1 MKVKALKPVTPG
13 QRGRVVI
20 VGDNLTKKRPEKKLT
35 VPNKSTGA
43 RSKGRITVRGRG
55 GGHKRLYRIIDFIR
69 REKQNMLAEVIAL
82 EYDPNR
88 SCNIALISYADNEKR
103 YIIAPE
109 GLEIGT
115 KVESGENVKVA
126 VGNAMPLRL
135 VSVGT
140 HVHNVEL
147 HLGQGGKM
155 VRSAGQSARVMAK
168 DAGFVQVKLPSG
180 EIRLFSEKNF
190 ATIGRV
196 SNAEHSQRVLGK
208 AGVSRYLG
216 FRPKV
221 RGTAMAAGEHPHGGG
236 EGRTGTGRPP
246 RTKWGKKAY
255 GVRTRSK
262 KNKRNPL
269 IVKRRG
275 EK

>member
-135 VSVGT
+135 VPVGT

-155 VRSAGQSARVMAK
+155 VRSAGQ
-168 DAGFVQVKLPSG
+168 
-180 EIRLFSEKNF
+180 
-190 ATIGRV
+190 
-196 SNAEHSQRVLGK
+196 
-208 AGVSRYLG
+208 
-216 FRPKV
+216 
-221 RGTAMAAGEHPHGGG
+221 
-236 EGRTGTGRPP
+236 
-246 RTKWGKKAY
+246 
-255 GVRTRSK
+255 
-262 KNKRNPL
+262 
-269 IVKRRG
+269 
-275 EK
+275 